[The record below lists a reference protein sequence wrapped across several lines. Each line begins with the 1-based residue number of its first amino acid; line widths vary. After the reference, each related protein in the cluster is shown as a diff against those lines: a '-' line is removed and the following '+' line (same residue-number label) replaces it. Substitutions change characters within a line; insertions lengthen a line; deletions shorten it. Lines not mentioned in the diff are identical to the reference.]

1 MTSCLEDDRFGNGGR
16 RARVRPLWCGQHL
29 CKAALP
35 PFVSF
40 ATRLSSLRSREKAL
54 GKHTKQ
60 EMRNEQKLTKRIM
73 MKETLTRSKGTKSPV
88 TDAQAIEIASPKP
101 LCTRSIASR
110 AASAQIEATS
120 SRRHPFASVSSPST
134 SRTDNTAPPAT
145 TIGVDCSYRST
156 NPRAGSPPL

>member
-1 MTSCLEDDRFGNGGR
+1 MEVGELVFFLFGVDSTC
-16 RARVRPLWCGQHL
+16 AKLLYPHL
-29 CKAALP
+29 CRSQRVCP
-35 PFVSF
+35 
-40 ATRLSSLRSREKAL
+40 SLRSREKAL

-73 MKETLTRSKGTKSPV
+73 MKETLTRSKGTKSPI

-101 LCTRSIASR
+101 LCTRSIVSR

-120 SRRHPFASVSSPST
+120 SRYHPFASVSSPST

-145 TIGVDCSYRST
+145 TTGVDCSYRST
-156 NPRAGSPPL
+156 DPRAGSPPL